1 MGTLDVG
8 WTNYQW
14 LQWPIHQTS
23 NACCVTCKA
32 QDLLCSWR
40 PLELPLQQWSSSTCG
55 TTLPGRI
62 LVLMCMHLCP
72 VKKRFGRTQRHWKK
86 SKTTCWKAFR
96 RPTKRTR
103 FSFLIKQSKPS
114 KPDGTPRH
122 RSKPAQ
128 LPPRQGQWSCHPKTK
143 RRFESMSRIPTGNQ
157 LPQSIATMRSSTW
170 LKWRFKCVAL
180 QVISTW
186 GSCFA
191 KEQKATGVDTFSP
204 HWFELTQNT
213 YSMYCDMYVYV
224 YAYKKY
230 CAVYITYKIS

>member
-213 YSMYCDMYVYV
+213 YSMYCDMSVYV